1 MIAFSCRG
9 LRLNLVVLLCHLAY
23 QCLNLNIMD
32 FIFMPLIFIW
42 LIIVMIV
49 PDYVTILFVQNIED
63 WTKTLFAL
71 YSSLRGEF
79 YAQPRCLHQRRRFL
93 NINFANLTVKEEFRG
108 EGEECWQQMNGAT
121 QSAICCTIWK
131 RSSARIGHEM
141 FEIVAALLPSEDSFS
156 HLIRHAGN
164 Q

>member
-1 MIAFSCRG
+1 MFYSIVLLINVLLIPKCKVSLIAFSCRG

-79 YAQPRCLHQRRRFL
+79 YAQPRCLHQRRRFW
-93 NINFANLTVKEEFRG
+93 NINFANPTVHRVQCASFNFR
-108 EGEECWQQMNGAT
+108 
-121 QSAICCTIWK
+121 K
-131 RSSARIGHEM
+131 RD
-141 FEIVAALLPSEDSFS
+141 L
-156 HLIRHAGN
+156 N
-164 Q
+164 N